1 MHAILLRVNKM
12 HDFKKLAEIFKAYS
26 YISSAYLFG
35 SCAAEKAG
43 PMSDVDIALLLK
55 EPYPKGRELIHEE
68 DYLCYRISRILSIK
82 DIDLI
87 DINNQGLV
95 FQHTILRTG
104 KLIYDADQDFRI
116 KFEASVIS
124 KFCDFEPTLRIIQ
137 TYKLQGIKQRLMK
150 V

>member
-1 MHAILLRVNKM
+1 MVFYFQM
-12 HDFKKLAEIFKAYS
+12 QDTWKLADIFKDYS
-26 YISSAYLFG
+26 YLAAAYLFG

-68 DYLCYRISRILSIK
+68 DYLSYRISKVFSIK

-104 KLIYDADQDFRI
+104 KLIYDADRDFRI
-116 KFEASVIS
+116 KFEAGVIS
-124 KFCDFEPTLRIIQ
+124 KFCDFEPTLRFMQ
-137 TYKLQGIKQRLMK
+137 RFHLQGIKQRLMRI
-150 V
+150 

>member
-1 MHAILLRVNKM
+1 MIAPR
-12 HDFKKLAEIFKAYS
+12 KLVDIFKDYS
-26 YISSAYLFG
+26 YLAAAYLFG

-55 EPYPKGRELIHEE
+55 EPYPKGRELVHEE
-68 DYLCYRISRILSIK
+68 DYLSYRISKILSMN

-104 KLIYDADQDFRI
+104 KLIYDADRDFRI
-116 KFEASVIS
+116 RFEADVLS
-124 KFCDFEPTLRIIQ
+124 KFCDFEPTLRMMQ
-137 TYKLQGIKQRLMK
+137 TYQLQGIKQRLMR